1 MTYLFISAFAMIA
14 YLLSLVVKTRGNL
27 GRWFLS
33 IALPVACLAA
43 FSVLMSLLYCKID
56 FWITLGTCLGIMLP
70 ATVVMMILL
79 LRFLKTD
86 KWRTAIIS
94 PFVILGAIMSVCI
107 FIVKAS
113 ESRLLGTPLFAGES
127 FFSVVVWIFMLL
139 LTLCAIRMTQREEKN
154 IIVKT
159 AKVVAPA
166 QDDTV
171 ETEAAEVE
179 HEETEAV
186 EVEHEETKPELTEP
200 TVAPK
205 VVKQK
210 KTRKRNVRRLML
222 AAVCLVA
229 VAALFF
235 LFLSPSELGEN
246 VFVERRS
253 STSHIAHSRENCK
266 EIRGGIMKMETKEA
280 LQKISDGI
288 LLYCN
293 KCMYDEMV
301 SRYSES
307 PKAKETSEVEQVEY
321 EMIEVPDYEVVDSVA
336 ASDDDYS
343 EFYREENSEDYT
355 DNIFLS
361 DTNNLQ

>member
-1 MTYLFISAFAMIA
+1 MTYLFISTFAMIA

-33 IALPVACLAA
+33 IALPVACLVA
-43 FSVLMSLLYCKID
+43 FSVLMSLIYCKID

-79 LRFLKTD
+79 LRFLKTE

-139 LTLCAIRMTQREEKN
+139 LTLCAMRMTQREEKN

-159 AKVVAPA
+159 ANVVAPA

-171 ETEAAEVE
+171 
-179 HEETEAV
+179 ETEAV

-200 TVAPK
+200 TVTPK

-210 KTRKRNVRRLML
+210 KTRKRNVRRLMR
-222 AAVCLVA
+222 ADVCLVA

-235 LFLSPSELGEN
+235 LFLSQSELGEN

-293 KCMYDEMV
+293 KCMSDEMV

-307 PKAKETSEVEQVEY
+307 PKAKETSEIEQVEY